1 LAQVLR
7 KLGSRH
13 VLVVHAEDGLDEIS
27 IGAPTQVAELNNG
40 KLSCYRIS
48 PQDYGMETA
57 SVESLAVSNAKESL
71 ALIRRVFDDEKGPA
85 RDIVQLNAGAAIYV
99 SGVADSLETGIR
111 IAGEAIASGAA
122 KEKLA
127 QLIEVSNRF

>member
-1 LAQVLR
+1 
-7 KLGSRH
+7 
-13 VLVVHAEDGLDEIS
+13 
-27 IGAPTQVAELNNG
+27 
-40 KLSCYRIS
+40 
-48 PQDYGMETA
+48 META
-57 SVESLAVSNAKESL
+57 SVEGLAVSNAKESL

-127 QLIEVSNRF
+127 QLIEVSTGF